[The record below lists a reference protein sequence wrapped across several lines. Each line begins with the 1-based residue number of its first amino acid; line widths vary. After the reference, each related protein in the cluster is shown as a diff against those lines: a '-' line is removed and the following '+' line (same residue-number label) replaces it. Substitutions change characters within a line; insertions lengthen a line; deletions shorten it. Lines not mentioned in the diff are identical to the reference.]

1 VSASGAR
8 VRAPTPALRVEY
20 ATAGSGTL
28 CSRVLT
34 HIIRLRIHYLR
45 PEETCMPASRE
56 VTFRKRS
63 DATKDMVSISVS
75 GDLERNRSVYFT
87 DQDPEFDI
95 QVTNIS
101 GASIGGRII
110 ARVEFDESND
120 DYGGEHASIEVGL
133 NPGET
138 TTGILNPDIMSY
150 QGHAA
155 VRIDTAGVR
164 ESDGDYDYEVSKKS
178 GNRRV
183 RAYTFMVY
191 DRDYYRVNY
200 LLPRYAQYLAA
211 FLSVLIVG
219 VGIIQI
225 TAS

>member
-1 VSASGAR
+1 M
-8 VRAPTPALRVEY
+8 PTPCVACGVRDRRERPFGFVSSY
-20 ATAGSGTL
+20 SHDQAG
-28 CSRVLT
+28 
-34 HIIRLRIHYLR
+34 IHYLGGK
-45 PEETCMPASRE
+45 ESCMPASRE

-63 DATKDMVSISVS
+63 DSSDDMLSMSVS

-87 DQDPEFDI
+87 DQDPEFEI

-101 GASIGGRII
+101 DASIGGRII
-110 ARVEFDESND
+110 ARVEFDESDD
-120 DYGGEHASIEVGL
+120 DYGEEHASITLGL
-133 NPGET
+133 DPGES
-138 TTGILNPDIMSY
+138 TTGTLNPDIMSY

-155 VRIDTAGVR
+155 VRIDTAVVH
-164 ESDGDYDYEVSKKS
+164 ESDGDYDYEVRKKS

-219 VGIIQI
+219 VGVIQI